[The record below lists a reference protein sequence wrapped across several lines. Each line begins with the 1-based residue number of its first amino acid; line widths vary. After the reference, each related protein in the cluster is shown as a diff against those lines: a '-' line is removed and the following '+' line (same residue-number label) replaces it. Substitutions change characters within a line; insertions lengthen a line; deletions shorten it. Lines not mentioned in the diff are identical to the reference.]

1 MGEGTGR
8 VSMLFK
14 IRKCLQYVP
23 ASSAAHLMVTDMFAK
38 LGQFR
43 TCMLIYKSVNY
54 RLGLSQ
60 CFVTVFSNLI
70 QVWHEGRCLGGDAYM
85 QPQLLHNLVN
95 LLLHCCGVPG
105 SLFALYGLHTQK
117 LISNLTLDSTSIRDD
132 SMTSAATEHIQRIQH
147 TEY

>member
-1 MGEGTGR
+1 MHVGIQ
-8 VSMLFK
+8 VYKLP
-14 IRKCLQYVP
+14 IRP
-23 ASSAAHLMVTDMFAK
+23 F
-38 LGQFR
+38 
-43 TCMLIYKSVNY
+43 SVL
-54 RLGLSQ
+54 RDCRQ
-60 CFVTVFSNLI
+60 QLI

-117 LISNLTLDSTSIRDD
+117 LISNLTLGSISIRDD
-132 SMTSAATEHIQRIQH
+132 PMTSAATEHIQRIQH